1 MHLRRRLPVLK
12 WRDNAKCIHFAL
24 RTVSTHERKS
34 SSSAQHLIHA
44 EVNSQDLI
52 KYKNLYDHIDK
63 ERNGIKVCDFLKIVR
78 ELGLTAT
85 EEEIE
90 HLFKGLKLKSYG
102 VMTEKEFISFISKI
116 KATQLGKLGVESHG
130 KDGSQDDSQTW
141 WTSKVNAMKS
151 ELAHYKRGFYLL
163 KEQLKFAA
171 TRTRPILEGR
181 TLSRYETRKVYRA
194 VRDFLML
201 IPMATVAMLPGGS
214 IAVAFVVKYF
224 PQFLP
229 STFRLENMTHQR
241 KNEIVITEVTA
252 CLEEME
258 RKLQKEKIEWIAS
271 DTSVSKLLKFI
282 LSPKCDTMSLDIF
295 LHNNELNI
303 MDDTHIKTN
312 GIIDRLDSTWL
323 VLLCQNSMSTAGSGK
338 HDPRNIAK
346 SPSPILRSLLRRRM
360 KQIAHRNKTINNN
373 PDEILKEQL
382 LLESDAWSSVLQTR
396 GIPPTLTLAE
406 THVWIKLEDDLSIL
420 LSYLFHLRKEYLTIV
435 TSSVIKPQ
443 DEDI

>member
-1 MHLRRRLPVLK
+1 
-12 WRDNAKCIHFAL
+12 
-24 RTVSTHERKS
+24 
-34 SSSAQHLIHA
+34 
-44 EVNSQDLI
+44 
-52 KYKNLYDHIDK
+52 
-63 ERNGIKVCDFLKIVR
+63 
-78 ELGLTAT
+78 
-85 EEEIE
+85 
-90 HLFKGLKLKSYG
+90 
-102 VMTEKEFISFISKI
+102 MTEKEFISFISKI